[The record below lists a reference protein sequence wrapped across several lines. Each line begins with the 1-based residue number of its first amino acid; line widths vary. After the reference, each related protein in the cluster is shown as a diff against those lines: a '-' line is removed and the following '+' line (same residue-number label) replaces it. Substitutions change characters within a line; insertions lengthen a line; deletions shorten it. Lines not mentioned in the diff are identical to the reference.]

1 MFTGIIEEL
10 GLVQEFNKKSS
21 GHYRLKVK
29 ASGILKGLRIGGS
42 VAVNGA
48 CLTAVEKK
56 GGAVYFD
63 VITETLRRTTLG
75 GLRIGDRVNL
85 ERPVRSG
92 SRFEGHFVLGHVDGV
107 GRVER
112 IKKNRG
118 QRDLYLSFP
127 KALYPY
133 LIEKGSVTLD
143 GVSLTLG
150 KVSRKGFWVHLIPH
164 TLRVTTLGQR
174 VPGSK
179 LNLEADILL
188 KSLLSI
194 DKA

>member
-1 MFTGIIEEL
+1 VFTGIIEEQ
-10 GLVQEFNKKSS
+10 GLVKELTKKSP
-21 GHYRLKVK
+21 GHFRLEIK
-29 ASGILKGLRIGGS
+29 ASAILKGLKIGGS

-48 CLTAVEKK
+48 CLTAVKK
-56 GGAVYFD
+56 EGGVVHFD
-63 VITETLRRTTLG
+63 VIAETLRRTTLG
-75 GLRIGDRVNL
+75 GLRAKDRVNL

-92 SRFEGHFVLGHVDGV
+92 SRFEGHFVLG
-107 GRVER
+107 RVER
-112 IKKNRG
+112 IQESRG
-118 QRDLYLSFP
+118 QKDLYVSFP

-133 LIEKGSVTLD
+133 LVEKGSVALD

-150 KVSRKGFWVHLIPH
+150 KVSRKGFWVHLVPH
-164 TLRVTTLGQR
+164 TLRVTTLGR
-174 VPGSK
+174 RTRGSK

>member
-1 MFTGIIEEL
+1 MFTGIIEEQ
-10 GLVQEFNKKSS
+10 GLVKELTKKSP
-21 GHYRLKVK
+21 GYFRLKIK
-29 ASGILKGLRIGGS
+29 ASAILKGLKIGGS

-48 CLTAVEKK
+48 CLTAVKK
-56 GGAVYFD
+56 EGGVVHFD
-63 VITETLRRTTLG
+63 VIAETLRRTTLG
-75 GLRIGDRVNL
+75 GLRANDRVNL

-112 IKKNRG
+112 IQESRG
-118 QRDLYLSFP
+118 QKDLYVSFP
-127 KALYPY
+127 KVLYPY
-133 LIEKGSVTLD
+133 LVEKGSIALD

-150 KVSRKGFWVHLIPH
+150 KVSRKGFWVHLVPH
-164 TLRVTTLGQR
+164 TLRVTTLGR
-174 VPGSK
+174 RTRGSK